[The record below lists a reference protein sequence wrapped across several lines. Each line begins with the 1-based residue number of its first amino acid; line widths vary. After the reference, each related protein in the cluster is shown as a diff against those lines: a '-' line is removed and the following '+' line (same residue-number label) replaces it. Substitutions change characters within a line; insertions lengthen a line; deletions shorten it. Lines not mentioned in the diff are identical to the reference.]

1 MKYFAVIWGIVI
13 FLLACMPC
21 TDSGT
26 AYAKG
31 TDTELKADI
40 THSDADQEADLC
52 SPLCECNCCGGI
64 TLTIQF
70 QKIAQPLLL
79 PQSTSPSTY
88 VVRGP
93 AAPVIPFWHPPKV

>member
-1 MKYFAVIWGIVI
+1 MKYPIIIWGLFI
-13 FLLACMPC
+13 FLLACLPC
-21 TDSGT
+21 TDSGM
-26 AYAKG
+26 AYAQG

-70 QKIAQPLLL
+70 KKIAQPLLL
-79 PQSTSPSTY
+79 LQSTSPSTY

-93 AAPVIPFWHPPKV
+93 AAPVIPFWHPPKA